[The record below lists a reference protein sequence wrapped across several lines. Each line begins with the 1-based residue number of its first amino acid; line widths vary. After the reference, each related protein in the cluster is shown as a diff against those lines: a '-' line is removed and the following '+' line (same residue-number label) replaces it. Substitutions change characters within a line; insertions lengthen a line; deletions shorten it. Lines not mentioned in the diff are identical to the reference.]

1 MLFLLHSN
9 ITKTLKRQERTK
21 NWKDSYAPKLFSKT
35 AEIIH
40 FYVSIEIENYG
51 KLGWIDITERVL
63 IASFKLLSPG
73 LGWPENPML

>member
-51 KLGWIDITERVL
+51 KLGLDRHHWKSTNRVFQT
-63 IASFKLLSPG
+63 AKPWP
-73 LGWPENPML
+73 GWPENPML